1 MKKII
6 LAAVVILICNLKAH
20 SQLIVRNWGFEQYDA
35 IGVEIGWT
43 QINTKQQY
51 ILDQD
56 TIIVHSGKRSYS
68 VESRSDTVKDRGMGG
83 AGTMYLS
90 STINQKRNIKITAF
104 IKTKNLSDGAAGL
117 LLILNGQKAPVFQA
131 DTHDK
136 SPTGTTDW
144 TKYELELPLTADVKS
159 VSFAFIM
166 TGKGK
171 AWFDDIQVLIDDK
184 VVDDHSW

>member
-6 LAAVVILICNLKAH
+6 IAALFLACNINAY

-35 IGVEIGWT
+35 IGNVISWT
-43 QINTKQQY
+43 RINTKQQY
-51 ILDQD
+51 SLNID
-56 TIIVHSGKRSYS
+56 TVVFHSGKRSYS
-68 VESRSDTVKDRGMGG
+68 VEALSDTVKDRGMGG

-90 STINQKRNIKITAF
+90 GVINKKRTIKISTF
-104 IKTKNLSDGAAGL
+104 IKTKDLQEGAAGIL
-117 LLILNGQKAPVFQA
+117 IILNGEKGPVFKA

-136 SPTGTTDW
+136 SPSGTTDW
-144 TKYELELPLTADVKS
+144 TKCELELPLTPDVKS

-171 AWFDDIQVLIDDK
+171 AWFDDFEVAVDGK